1 MYYTCIRL
9 LETSLGDNDVI
20 ILAPPTTISVTEGDA
35 VSLPCVGSVGATPTF
50 TLDGGAVQSA
60 ATTGPY
66 SLDFASISVSDNG
79 AYTCEIGNKTANV
92 TVSVAAMLSEWT
104 IGLHTSVYYSC
115 TL

>member
-1 MYYTCIRL
+1 MYCVYIRP

-35 VSLPCVGSVGATPTF
+35 VSLPCVGSGGTAPTF
-50 TLDGGAVQSA
+50 TLDGEAVQSA

-79 AYTCEIGNKTANV
+79 TYTCEIGEITANV
-92 TVSVAAMLSEWT
+92 TINITAMLGE
-104 IGLHTSVYYSC
+104 Y
-115 TL
+115 